1 MAKPLQKHVIA
12 RALEI
17 ISDESKWTRGAMA
30 RTADGS
36 PCGCLDP
43 AVARFCAVGALH
55 RAAAE
60 LLGAHVFERV
70 VEAEEFVLAANK
82 SSFGL
87 PSINDVEGREA
98 VIAMFKVALAS

>member
-70 VEAEEFVLAANK
+70 VEAEEFVLAASK

-87 PSINDVEGREA
+87 PSSTTSKDARP
-98 VIAMFKVALAS
+98 